1 MSLKHNKKRNAGLL
15 NEFFARY
22 MAKAIVEK
30 RDGDLEKAKELFTKH
45 FHQGTDLHRELKI
58 FTALFE
64 TRLASRD
71 AAVSLI
77 QQVKQ
82 GCKLQSQ
89 AKIDLEKSAL
99 LHEINL
105 YLDDPNFF
113 DQEIPEYRDYAT
125 IQVLMNH
132 WRGGLLTEHLS
143 ESAQL
148 EDKLIQSITSKSDT
162 KPKTNVLEMTNQD
175 VDGLVVN
182 LMTEKLNKKYN
193 TALNENQKKI
203 LQLYVFSKDDQEAKT
218 TLVEFLEGMRQKVLS
233 GITRTIDTDKDI
245 KSVESK
251 LLEVKAMLQED
262 FRDTSKLNDQMVTF
276 YMTVS
281 KLEEEL
287 TNV

>member
-1 MSLKHNKKRNAGLL
+1 
-15 NEFFARY
+15 
-22 MAKAIVEK
+22 
-30 RDGDLEKAKELFTKH
+30 
-45 FHQGTDLHRELKI
+45 
-58 FTALFE
+58 
-64 TRLASRD
+64 
-71 AAVSLI
+71 
-77 QQVKQ
+77 
-82 GCKLQSQ
+82 
-89 AKIDLEKSAL
+89 
-99 LHEINL
+99 
-105 YLDDPNFF
+105 
-113 DQEIPEYRDYAT
+113 
-125 IQVLMNH
+125 
-132 WRGGLLTEHLS
+132 LS